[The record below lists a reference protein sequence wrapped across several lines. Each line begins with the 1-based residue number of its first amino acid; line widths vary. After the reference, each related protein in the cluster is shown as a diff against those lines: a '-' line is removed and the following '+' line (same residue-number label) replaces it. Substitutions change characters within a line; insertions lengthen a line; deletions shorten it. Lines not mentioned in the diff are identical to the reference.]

1 MHNRLY
7 ILLIAIIA
15 VLVVAIVVLLG
26 FLLKTHRKLED
37 KNEAIISEIREN
49 IALRDELQRRLSQSA
64 ALVVLASII
73 IHI

>member
-1 MHNRLY
+1 MHNKLY

-15 VLVVAIVVLLG
+15 VLVVAVIVLLS
-26 FLLKTHRKLED
+26 FLVKTHKKLNS